1 MKIAVG
7 STNPLK
13 IGAVK
18 SVAAK
23 LFPGASVEGI
33 AVDSGVGRNP
43 LTDAETLAGA
53 VARAKASR
61 AGAGAEIGVGLE
73 GGLTELNRRCY
84 TCVWCAVDTGDGILT
99 GGGVHIPVPRGI
111 ARMIRRE
118 GMEMGDAMDRLTLK
132 ADTKRTVGFEGIVT
146 RGLIGRLES
155 FEAVLAYTLAPL
167 ISPELYGRPSGRRRP
182 SRRRGACPVSAHPPP
197 SAPGKSG
204 RKRRTAS

>member
-61 AGAGAEIGVGLE
+61 AGAGAMP
-73 GGLTELNRRCY
+73 RR
-84 TCVWCAVDTGDGILT
+84 
-99 GGGVHIPVPRGI
+99 
-111 ARMIRRE
+111 
-118 GMEMGDAMDRLTLK
+118 
-132 ADTKRTVGFEGIVT
+132 
-146 RGLIGRLES
+146 
-155 FEAVLAYTLAPL
+155 
-167 ISPELYGRPSGRRRP
+167 
-182 SRRRGACPVSAHPPP
+182 SR
-197 SAPGKSG
+197 
-204 RKRRTAS
+204 